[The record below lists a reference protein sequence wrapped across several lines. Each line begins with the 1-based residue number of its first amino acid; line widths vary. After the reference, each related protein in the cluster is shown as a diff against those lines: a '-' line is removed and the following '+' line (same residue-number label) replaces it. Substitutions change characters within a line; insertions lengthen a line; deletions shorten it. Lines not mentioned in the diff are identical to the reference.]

1 MRKIYLL
8 GYDPPCPVRV
18 DWVMDP
24 DYQSAQA
31 TMVLKRGERRE
42 KGDKSTVFLC
52 DCGCECERD
61 DVMVLLRYRTGTL

>member
-1 MRKIYLL
+1 M
-8 GYDPPCPVRV
+8 RV